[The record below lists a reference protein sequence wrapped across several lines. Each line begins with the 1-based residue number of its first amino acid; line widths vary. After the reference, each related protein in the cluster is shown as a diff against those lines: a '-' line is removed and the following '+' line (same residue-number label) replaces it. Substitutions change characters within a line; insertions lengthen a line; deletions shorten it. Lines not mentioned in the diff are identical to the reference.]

1 MKKIHTKKLATFLL
15 YAGLV
20 LFLILSIGP
29 ILWVL
34 TTSFKTAQEAMQF
47 PPKIIPQKITLENYK
62 FVLTNPKLL
71 TSLFNSFKVAIPS
84 SVLCVLISSMAGFAF
99 ARYKF
104 IGKKV
109 LFSIMLGFFM
119 IPVLMNL
126 IPLYVSMQKLRL
138 LNTYTGLILSY
149 QVLIIPLNIFM
160 LKNYFETIP
169 KELEEAAIID
179 GCTHLQVLSKIVLPL
194 VWPGLATASI
204 LSFRFAWN
212 EFLLA
217 LTFTSDPKMSVFTV
231 AIYRFMG
238 LYEVNWGYLTAGI
251 IIGIIPTIVILG
263 IFQKR
268 FVEGLTAG
276 AVKG

>member
-1 MKKIHTKKLATFLL
+1 MKNIHKKNLAKYILI
-15 YAGLV
+15 AGLV

-47 PPKIIPQKITLENYK
+47 PPKIIPQKITLENYH

-84 SVLCVLISSMAGFAF
+84 SVLCVVISSMAGFAF

-109 LFSIMLGFFM
+109 LFSLMLGFFM

-126 IPLYVSMQKLRL
+126 IPLYVSMQKLKL
-138 LNTYTGLILSY
+138 LNTYAGLILSY

-179 GCTHLQVLSKIVLPL
+179 GCTHLQVLTKIVLPL

-217 LTFTSDPKMSVFTV
+217 LTFTSNPKMSVFTV

-251 IIGIIPTIVILG
+251 IIGTIPTIIILG